1 MDRATLVAMITE
13 RVVEELVRSAAGG
26 GGATAP
32 SPPPREPGRPSGRRA
47 LLCGA
52 PGSASE
58 AAAWD
63 ALRSVEGVRWVAVD
77 WPGYP
82 VARLERGLGRVPDQ
96 VVPAPEVWDDLV
108 GSVEAVVVPFGPLD
122 LLART
127 ALLLADCPPVAAAV
141 AAVVQGVPVFMGRD
155 DSERLTRHSARIPGG
170 LLAVVQQHV
179 RAVQSLGVRLEAPA
193 RIAAELSGGRVRSVA
208 SASSGRDVVTNED
221 VMAAVAAGLKVLEV
235 TRGSIVTSLA
245 HETAS
250 RNGIEVRFR

>member
-1 MDRATLVAMITE
+1 MDRASLVAMITE

-26 GGATAP
+26 KVASAP
-32 SPPPREPGRPSGRRA
+32 SPPASEPGRPSGRRA

-58 AAAWD
+58 AAAWE
-63 ALRSVEGVRWVAVD
+63 ALRSLEGFRWVAVD

-82 VARLERGLGRVPDQ
+82 ADRLERGLGRRPEV
-96 VVPAPEVWDDLV
+96 VVPPPEVWDDLV
-108 GSVEAVVVPFGPLD
+108 GSVEAVVVPFAPLP

-127 ALLLADCPPVAAAV
+127 ALLLADCPPTAAAV
-141 AAVVQGVPVFMGRD
+141 AAVVQGVPVFLGAD
-155 DSERLTRHSARIPGG
+155 DAERLTRHSARIPGG
-170 LLAVVQQHV
+170 LLAVVQGHV
-179 RAVQSLGVRLEAPA
+179 RTVQSLGIRLEAPA
-193 RIAAELSGGRVRSVA
+193 RIAAELSGGRIRPSGTA
-208 SASSGRDVVTNED
+208 ASGRDVVTNED